1 MDDSIDLKLIY
12 KKIKTNIKL
21 LFLINISL
29 VTMALIYT
37 ISLPNE
43 FTSSAKVE
51 LRQDPNSNEGTRPVG
66 GLNSLFGGISLGNSS
81 GNIYSLMEFI
91 QSRDFYKNHF
101 YINEN
106 FVEKLK
112 IANGLDKQEEIS
124 FLESYDLFNTNLS
137 MSFDENTQLLDIF
150 YTSYSADF
158 SQFAVQQIIT
168 STNEEQKKQKK
179 YENEQSIAFISD
191 QIVVSTNQN
200 LIEAF
205 SQLLQ
210 DELKKNILVNI
221 FDDYPLKTVDSPYIP
236 EKKSSTSKAVLMIF
250 FILLSSILSVIIIL
264 LRSNKE
270 V

>member
-1 MDDSIDLKLIY
+1 MEDTIDLKLIFE
-12 KKIKTNIKL
+12 KIKTNIKL
-21 LFLINISL
+21 LFVINIL
-29 VTMALIYT
+29 LITAALIYT

-51 LRQDPNSNEGTRPVG
+51 LRQDPNSNEGSRPVSS
-66 GLNSLFGGISLGNSS
+66 LNSLFGGLSLGNSS

-91 QSRDFYKNHF
+91 ESRDFYNNYF
-101 YINEN
+101 YINEKFLEN
-106 FVEKLK
+106 LK
-112 IANGLDKQEEIS
+112 AANGLDKQEEIS
-124 FLESYDLFNTNLS
+124 FLESYELFNTNLS
-137 MSFDENTQLLDIF
+137 LSYDENTQLLDIF

-158 SQFAVQQIIT
+158 SQFAVQQIIM
-168 STNEEQKKQKK
+168 SANEEQKKQKK
-179 YENEQSIAFISD
+179 YENEQSIAFMSD
-191 QIVVSTNQN
+191 QIAVSTNQN

-210 DELKKNILVNI
+210 DELKKSILVNI

-250 FILLSSILSVIIIL
+250 FALISFLLSVLIIL
-264 LRSNKE
+264 LRNNKE